1 MHLSFVTPTAGL
13 VVLAAALAVLAVFA
27 GEQRLDRL
35 RSLLGL
41 RRGPTRTSL
50 YVAGAIGVVGLLLTF
65 AAMQPVVAS
74 SVSKKG
80 RADADVYFVFDVSRS
95 MAARTSASA
104 PTRLER
110 ARRDGEALRG
120 LLPNVAIG
128 VASVNDRLLPHLFP
142 TVSSTAF
149 AATVQ
154 NALGINKP
162 RAALFYGTGGVGT
175 KLDSVGDLATEG
187 YFGKEAK
194 KRIAVV
200 FTDGET
206 LRFGLD
212 SLASTLQQAHLQTF
226 FVRYWSAK
234 DRIYL
239 PDGTVEST
247 YSPDFSSGHELDAV
261 ARSLGTPVF
270 QGGEPG
276 AVAQSLRTALGEGP
290 MGPRERDL
298 GTFQLAPWLVLLA
311 FPFLGLIL
319 WWRHLPWG
327 NRMVPP
333 RAPPSPRANTL
344 GS

>member
-1 MHLSFVTPTAGL
+1 MRLSFVTPAAGL
-13 VVLAAALAVLAVFA
+13 IGLAGGVAVLAVFA

-41 RRGPTRTSL
+41 RRGQTRSSKL
-50 YVAGAIGVVGLLLTF
+50 VAGAIGIVALLLML
-65 AAMQPVVAS
+65 AAAQPVIAS
-74 SVSKKG
+74 TVSKKG

-120 LLPNVAIG
+120 MLPNVAIG
-128 VASVNDRLLPHLFP
+128 IASLNDRLLPHLFP
-142 TVSSTAF
+142 TLSSTAF
-149 AATVQ
+149 ASTLQ

-162 RAALFYGTGGVGT
+162 RAALFYGTAGVGT
-175 KLDSVGDLATEG
+175 KLESVGDLATEG

-206 LRFGLD
+206 LREGLD
-212 SLASTLQQAHLQTF
+212 TLQSRLQQAHVQTF
-226 FVRYWSAK
+226 FVRYWSQK

-239 PDGTVEST
+239 PGGTVEAT
-247 YSPDFSSGHELDAV
+247 YSPDFSSGRVLDRLAQG
-261 ARSLGTPVF
+261 LGTPVF
-270 QGGEPG
+270 RGGDAGG
-276 AVAQSLRTALGEGP
+276 AARTLRKALGDGP

-298 GTFQLAPWLVLLA
+298 GSYPLAPWLVLLA
-311 FPFLGLIL
+311 FPFLIL
-319 WWRHLPWG
+319 VLLWRHLPWL
-327 NRMVPP
+327 
-333 RAPPSPRANTL
+333 APPAQPQE
-344 GS
+344 

>member
-1 MHLSFVTPTAGL
+1 MHLSFVTPAGAL
-13 VVLAAALAVLAVFA
+13 IALAGVVAVLAVFA

-41 RRGPTRTSL
+41 RRGHTRSSRF
-50 YVAGAIGVVGLLLTF
+50 VAGAIAAVALLLTL
-65 AAMQPVVAS
+65 AAAQPVIAS

-110 ARRDGEALRG
+110 ARHDGEALRG
-120 LLPNVAIG
+120 MLPDIAIG
-128 VASVNDRLLPHLFP
+128 IASLNDRLLPHLFP
-142 TVSSTAF
+142 TVSATAF
-149 AATVQ
+149 ASTLQ

-206 LRFGLD
+206 LREGLD
-212 SLASTLQQAHLQTF
+212 TLPSRLQQAHVQTF
-226 FVRYWSAK
+226 FVRYWSQG

-239 PDGTVEST
+239 PGGTVETT
-247 YSPDFSSGHELDAV
+247 YSPDFSSGPALARV
-261 ARSLGTPVF
+261 AQSLGTPVVA
-270 QGGEPG
+270 GGNPQT
-276 AVAQSLRTALGEGP
+276 VARALRTALAKGP
-290 MGPRERDL
+290 TGPRQRDL
-298 GTFQLAPWLVLLA
+298 GSYSLAPWLVLLA
-311 FPFLGLIL
+311 FPFLALVL
-319 WWRHLPWG
+319 LWRH
-327 NRMVPP
+327 VPL
-333 RAPPSPRANTL
+333 RTQA
-344 GS
+344 

>member
-1 MHLSFVTPTAGL
+1 MRISFVTPAAGL
-13 VVLAAALAVLAVFA
+13 IALVGALAVIAVFA

-50 YVAGAIGVVGLLLTF
+50 YVAGAIGAVALLLTL

-74 SVSKKG
+74 SASKKG

-120 LLPNVAIG
+120 MLPNIAIG
-128 VASVNDRLLPHLFP
+128 VASLNDRLLPHLFP
-142 TVSSTAF
+142 TVNSIAF

-154 NALGINKP
+154 DSLGINKP
-162 RAALFYGTGGVGT
+162 RAALFYGTSGVGT
-175 KLDSVGDLATEG
+175 KLESVGDLATEG

-206 LRFGLD
+206 LREGLD
-212 SLASTLQQAHLQTF
+212 SLPSRLQQAHVQTLL
-226 FVRYWSAK
+226 VRYWSQR

-239 PDGTVEST
+239 RGGTVEST
-247 YSPDFSSGHELDAV
+247 YSPDFSSGPVLDSL
-261 ARSLGTPVF
+261 ARSLGTPIF
-270 QGGEPG
+270 GGG
-276 AVAQSLRTALGEGP
+276 DAQTVARTLRAALGDGP
-290 MGPRERDL
+290 MGPRQRDL
-298 GTFQLAPWLVLLA
+298 GSFALAPWLVLLA
-311 FPFLGLIL
+311 FPFLALIL
-319 WWRHLPWG
+319 FWRHVPW
-327 NRMVPP
+327 VAP
-333 RAPPSPRANTL
+333 RPRPQE
-344 GS
+344 

>member
-1 MHLSFVTPTAGL
+1 MKLSFVTPAAGL
-13 VVLAAALAVLAVFA
+13 IVLAGVVAVLAVFA

-35 RSLLGL
+35 RSALGL
-41 RRGPTRTSL
+41 RRGHTRSSQL
-50 YVAGAIGVVGLLLTF
+50 VAGAIGVVALLLTL

-74 SVSKKG
+74 SVSKQG

-120 LLPNVAIG
+120 MLPNIAIG
-128 VASVNDRLLPHLFP
+128 IASVNDRLLPHLFP

-149 AATVQ
+149 ASTLQ

-162 RAALFYGTGGVGT
+162 RAALFYGATGVGT

-206 LRFGLD
+206 LRSGLD
-212 SLASTLQQAHLQTF
+212 TLQSQLRQAHVRTF
-226 FVRYWSAK
+226 FVRYWSQK

-239 PDGTVEST
+239 PGGRVETT
-247 YSPDFSSGHELDAV
+247 YSPDFSSGHVLDAL

-270 QGGEPG
+270 RGGNPQ
-276 AVAQSLRTALGEGP
+276 AVARELRTALGSGP
-290 MGPRERDL
+290 TGPRQRDL
-298 GTFQLAPWLVLLA
+298 GSYSLAPWFVLLA
-311 FPFLGLIL
+311 FPFLALIL
-319 WWRHLPWG
+319 YWRH
-327 NRMVPP
+327 VPLRTP
-333 RAPPSPRANTL
+333 GVRPQA
-344 GS
+344 